1 MKVLFAGVGLKEFG
15 KFDFGYHGSS
25 CEFVRVSNALGCVST
40 LRQYRPD
47 VLFLDRGILWGGA
60 DGVLAWVLEEP
71 NFCPSRILLF
81 AGSEL
86 LCEFQKPV
94 KKTRWVS
101 EPARYPNIMLLRNL
115 VNQMECEPDSVLSGF
130 MERAPFSA
138 RGPVS
143 STESSLIR

>member
-25 CEFVRVSNALGCVST
+25 CEFVRVSSALGCVST

-86 LCEFQKPV
+86 LCEFQKPL
-94 KKTRWVS
+94 KQTRWLS
-101 EPARYPNIMLLRNL
+101 EPARYPNIVLLRNL
-115 VNQMECEPDSVLSGF
+115 VNQMESEPNPSLRGVT
-130 MERAPFSA
+130 ERAPFSV
-138 RGPVS
+138 RGRVS
-143 STESSLIR
+143 NIEPLLVR

>member
-1 MKVLFAGVGLKEFG
+1 MKVLFAGVCLKEFG

-60 DGVLAWVLEEP
+60 DGVLACVLEEP
-71 NFCPSRILLF
+71 DFCPSRIFLF

-86 LCEFQKPV
+86 LCEFQKPL
-94 KKTRWVS
+94 KQTRWLS
-101 EPARYPNIMLLRNL
+101 EPARYPNIVLLRNL
-115 VNQMECEPDSVLSGF
+115 VNQMESEPNPSLRGVA
-130 MERAPFSA
+130 ERAPFSV
-138 RGPVS
+138 RGRVS
-143 STESSLIR
+143 NIESLLVR